1 MTVKDIRERWTRYTI
16 DVPLRYLRVAEGGGR
31 SKGGRARNLN
41 FRGAWVDLPEQMEP
55 ESVLEITLATPVV
68 KLTLVGRVVWAHSG
82 SRDGQYLHGVRFRTV
97 TSEQREGF
105 RALFA
110 YERASPARFSCFLAA
125 TCQRNANGYVTIPG
139 IVRDLS
145 DGGVCI
151 RLPQRVAPGNKLRI
165 QAATPFGKIVADAH
179 VVWADQARG
188 GLPLGRLCRHGL
200 RFLHIHLPSELPLS
214 AVLDGIRP
222 RAVVA

>member
-16 DVPLRYLRVAEGGGR
+16 DVPLRYLRVAVGGGR

-41 FRGAWVDLPEQMEP
+41 FRGAWVDLPEQVEP
-55 ESVLEITLATPVV
+55 GSVLEITLATPVV
-68 KLTLVGRVVWAHSG
+68 KLSLVGRVAWAHSG
-82 SRDGQYLHGVRFRTV
+82 LRDGQYLHGVRFGSV

-110 YERASPARFSCFLAA
+110 YERASPARLSCFLAA

-151 RLPQRVAPGNKLRI
+151 RLPQRVAPETNCASK
-165 QAATPFGKIVADAH
+165 P
-179 VVWADQARG
+179 
-188 GLPLGRLCRHGL
+188 
-200 RFLHIHLPSELPLS
+200 
-214 AVLDGIRP
+214 RP
-222 RAVVA
+222 RSARLSPTRTWSGQTKQEEGFHSVGCAVTVCGFSTFTFRASLL